1 MRAPICPARPRASSP
16 GCFSIQ
22 PGGYS
27 HQHRCAL
34 GYHDN
39 VRVNKAL
46 RCAVAVS
53 SGAASILLAA
63 LPPAGAI
70 PTAGA
75 ASCPDVEVIFARGRL
90 EPPGPGIIGATF
102 IDDLRA
108 KVNKNIGLYAVNY
121 PADTEADLGAN
132 DIGQRIQYNLNT
144 CPKTRLVLGGYS
156 LGAAATDM
164 ALALPIPVLGFK
176 TPLPSGAPSHIAAVA
191 LFGNGTQWL
200 GPITAFQPAFKDR
213 TIELCHGSDPICN
226 PADPNTWAGNWPDH
240 LGNAYVD
247 SGMVNQAA
255 NYVAA
260 RL

>member
-1 MRAPICPARPRASSP
+1 MV
-16 GCFSIQ
+16 
-22 PGGYS
+22 
-27 HQHRCAL
+27 
-34 GYHDN
+34 N
-39 VRVNKAL
+39 MRVNKAF
-46 RCAVAVS
+46 RCVVAVS
-53 SGAASILLAA
+53 SAAASILLAA
-63 LPPAGAI
+63 TLQPAGAI
-70 PTAGA
+70 PSAGA

-132 DIGQRIQYNLNT
+132 DIVQRIQYNLAN

-164 ALALPIPVLGFK
+164 AMALPIPVLGFK
-176 TPLPSGAPSHIAAVA
+176 TPMPSAAPSHIAAVA

-200 GPITAFQPAFKDR
+200 GPITSFNPVFKDR

-226 PADPNTWAGNWPDH
+226 PADPDTWADNWNDH
-240 LGNAYVD
+240 LANAYVEA
-247 SGMVNQAA
+247 GLVNQAA
-255 NYVAA
+255 DFVAA

>member
-1 MRAPICPARPRASSP
+1 M
-16 GCFSIQ
+16 
-22 PGGYS
+22 
-27 HQHRCAL
+27 
-34 GYHDN
+34 
-39 VRVNKAL
+39 RVNKAL
-46 RCAVAVS
+46 RCFVAVS
-53 SGAASILLAA
+53 CAAASILLAA
-63 LPPAGAI
+63 TLQPGGGI

-75 ASCPDVEVIFARGRL
+75 ASCPDVEVIFARGRI
-90 EPPGPGIIGATF
+90 EPPGPGIIGDTF
-102 IDDLRA
+102 TDDLRA
-108 KVNKNIGLYAVNY
+108 KVNKNINLYAVNY

-132 DIGQRIQYNLNT
+132 DIGQRIKYNMAN

-164 ALALPIPVLGFK
+164 ALALPISVLGFK

-226 PADPNTWAGNWPDH
+226 PADPNTWVANWADH
-240 LGNAYVD
+240 LADAYID

-255 NYVAA
+255 DYVAA